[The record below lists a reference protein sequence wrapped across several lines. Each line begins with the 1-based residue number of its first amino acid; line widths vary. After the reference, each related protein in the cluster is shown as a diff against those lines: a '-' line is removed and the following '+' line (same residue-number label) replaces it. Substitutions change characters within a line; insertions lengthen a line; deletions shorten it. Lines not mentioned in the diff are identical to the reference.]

1 MIKDV
6 TLGKSL
12 KKKDMQIYPPMN
24 FLHDLYIIE
33 EQEEIDFKYF
43 IVTAQLFIGK
53 ILSSF
58 GLTQNFSLKVLKGLL
73 PIRVQDPPYKAQDLP
88 SPRKCGI

>member
-33 EQEEIDFKYF
+33 EQVRGNRFQIFHCHSPTLHWQD
-43 IVTAQLFIGK
+43 IVLFGTHK
-53 ILSSF
+53 TS
-58 GLTQNFSLKVLKGLL
+58 
-73 PIRVQDPPYKAQDLP
+73 P
-88 SPRKCGI
+88 SRF

>member
-12 KKKDMQIYPPMN
+12 KNKDMQINPPMN

-33 EQEEIDFKYF
+33 
-43 IVTAQLFIGK
+43 GK
-53 ILSSF
+53 VRGKRFQIFHFHGPTLHWYCP
-58 GLTQNFSLKVLKGLL
+58 L
-73 PIRVQDPPYKAQDLP
+73 
-88 SPRKCGI
+88 